1 MTTSAPAP
9 SAFRAGDAPAR
20 ALTTAVRAGIRHRL
34 LLSAIGLGVILLLG
48 ISYLVVGVFH
58 TSPTD
63 STITVRVHL
72 KESGGLLA
80 DREVTVRGV
89 PVGHV
94 VSVDLGSDDV
104 VAVAA
109 IESSVNIPV
118 DSEVRVAGLS
128 FAGEQYLD
136 FRPASDRGPYLTD
149 GTTIDADRTST
160 PLPLADLMDDM
171 SGMLA
176 QIDPRKLHTISQ
188 ELGVGPAGP
197 EKLQK
202 IIDGGTFL
210 ISTLDSVMPQTVSL
224 LTTSRTVLTTLGQGG
239 PALATT
245 AQNLDHIMGGVARTP
260 EGLHTLLARTPR
272 ALADMDAIIAD
283 NSPTMVALLGNLAT
297 VTQLAYLR
305 IPALNEFFF
314 PQNRDGSALHALTTT
329 MRDGGI
335 WAAVNIYPRNSCDYP
350 LPRLPASRPDF
361 PEPFLNTFCPNN
373 DPSVLIRGARN
384 APRPPGDDTAGPA
397 PRTPPNAQTNPTPPG
412 PQSIPLPFGGP
423 ALP

>member
-1 MTTSAPAP
+1 MTATSQTP
-9 SAFRAGDAPAR
+9 SVFRAGDVPAR
-20 ALTTAVRAGIRHRL
+20 AVTKAVRTGVRHRL
-34 LLSAIGLGVILLLG
+34 LLSAIGLVVIMLLG
-48 ISYLVVGVFH
+48 IGYLVVGVFH
-58 TSPTD
+58 TSPTAN
-63 STITVRVHL
+63 TITVRVHL
-72 KESGGLLA
+72 TESGGLLA
-80 DREVTVRGV
+80 DRKVTLRGV

-94 VSVDLGSDDV
+94 VSVGLGTDDV

-109 IESSVNIPV
+109 IDSSVQIPV
-118 DSEVRVAGLS
+118 NGEVRVAGLS

-136 FRPASDRGPYLTD
+136 FRPSSDRGPYLTD
-149 GTTIDADRTST
+149 GATIDADRTST

-176 QIDPRKLHTISQ
+176 QIDPRKLQTISQ

-197 EKLQK
+197 EKLQN

-224 LTTSRTVLTTLGQGG
+224 LTTSRTVLTTLGQAG
-239 PALATT
+239 PALTT
-245 AQNLDHIMGGVARTP
+245 TSQNLDHIMTGVARTP
-260 EGLHTLLARTPR
+260 KGFHTLLTRTPP
-272 ALADMDAIIAD
+272 LLKDVDNIIAD
-283 NSPTMVALLGNLAT
+283 NSPTMVQLLGNLAT

-329 MRDGGI
+329 MRDGGV
-335 WAAVNIYPRNSCDYP
+335 WAAVNIYPRNSCDYQ

-361 PEPFLNTFCPNN
+361 PEPFLNTYCPDD

-384 APRPPGDDTAGPA
+384 APRPPGDDTAGPPPGMA
-397 PRTPPNAQTNPTPPG
+397 PDARTNPTPQG